1 MKLGFLKDF
10 SLGCNLFDNLE
21 SGTKAG
27 EWIGA
32 EESLLISVAGVMQ
45 WQAYLMQL

>member
-27 EWIGA
+27 EWIGSK
-32 EESLLISVAGVMQ
+32 ESFLISAEGMMQ
-45 WQAYLMQL
+45 WQAYLVQL